1 MNKWYRIL
9 VLDEDINRINDAIE
23 DFEKELLEARKD
35 CQIKGSLEQ
44 AASRLPG
51 VFEYRYSQ
59 LQEVEAILEY
69 LNIELRRMRSIHY
82 RNYLESYNR
91 TLNYRDIEKYTDGE
105 DDIVAWTKIV
115 NAFALIRNQYLSITK
130 SLDQKNWQISNIVKL
145 RTAGLEDVKI

>member
-1 MNKWYRIL
+1 MNKWHRIL
-9 VLDEDINRINDAIE
+9 VLNEDIDKIHDAID
-23 DFEKELLEARKD
+23 DFENELAEARKD

-51 VFEYRYSQ
+51 LFEYRFSQ
-59 LQEVEAILEY
+59 LQEVEAILEH

-82 RNYLESYNR
+82 KNYLEGYNR
-91 TLNYRDIEKYTDGE
+91 TLTYRDIEKYIDGE

-115 NAFALIRNQYLSITK
+115 NSFALIRNQYLSITK
-130 SLDQKNWQISNIVKL
+130 SLDQKNWQISNIVRL